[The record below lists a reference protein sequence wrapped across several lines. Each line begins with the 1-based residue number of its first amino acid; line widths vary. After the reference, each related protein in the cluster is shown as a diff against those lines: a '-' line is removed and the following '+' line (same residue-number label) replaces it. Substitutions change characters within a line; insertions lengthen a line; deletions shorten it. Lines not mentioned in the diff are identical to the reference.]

1 MAIVIGGAGGNT
13 IAINGSIG
21 SNNQYI
27 RSTGSVTQWATE
39 KLRAWIN
46 YDGTATGTNFDG
58 VRGSFGISSVTD
70 VSRGKTRLTFS
81 TTMPDTNYAV
91 LATIFPIAVGSDT
104 VAIVKVQEL
113 TRTSVLIQTE
123 DLNTVDTDVTSSC
136 VAIFR

>member
-1 MAIVIGGAGGNT
+1 MPIVIGGDGGNT

-27 RSTGSVTQWATE
+27 RSTGSVTQWSTE

-46 YDGTATGTNFDG
+46 YDGTATTGGTTLNG

-70 VSRGKTRLTFS
+70 VFSGQTRLNFS

-91 LATIFPIAVGSDT
+91 MGSSNQF
-104 VAIVKVQEL
+104 AIVKVSEL
-113 TRTSVLIQTE
+113 TTTSVLIRTE
-123 DLNTVDTDVTSSC
+123 DLDTIDTDVTLVC
-136 VAIFR
+136 IAIFR